1 MNCFS
6 HSDVVALAICTHCGI
21 GLCSKCMLRSN
32 RAVACS
38 DDCAAEIAAANNVA
52 QFVERAM
59 RLQNEAPRFIA
70 GFLFVCGAGL
80 IAFGAA
86 FDDPELLLLTWGFGA
101 LFVLFGAAAYWV
113 WRRHVRSRPT
123 EHGA

>member
-6 HSDVVALAICTHCGI
+6 HSDQVALAMCKHCGI
-21 GLCSKCMLRSN
+21 GVCAKCMLRSN
-32 RAVACS
+32 GATTCS
-38 DDCAAEIAAANNVA
+38 DDCAAEIAVA
-52 QFVERAM
+52 RDVARFVESAM

-70 GFLFVCGAGL
+70 VFLFVCGGGL

-86 FDDPELLLLTWGFGA
+86 FDDAELLPLTWGFGA
-101 LFVLFGAAAYWV
+101 LFILFGAAAYWV

-123 EHGA
+123 